1 MFDFTESMHTYLQSE
16 IQVIEHLNLA
26 ELNQALNAIV
36 EARARGGTVYT
47 MGNGGSSATASHM
60 VCDFAKGASDLTGGK
75 KFLFE
80 CLNDHTPLMTAI
92 ANDIDYKSVFYYQ
105 LRGKLKP
112 GDLVIAISGSGNSGN
127 VIRAVRYAREIGTPV
142 IGITGYDGGELRKL
156 CDYPMHVPV
165 DDMQIAEDLHMVFDH
180 MLLRAIEQTE
190 ALREATPCN
199 SIT

>member
-1 MFDFTESMHTYLQSE
+1 MFDFTESMRTYLQSE
-16 IQVIEHLNLA
+16 IQTIKQLNLT
-26 ELNQALNAIV
+26 ELNRALNAIV

-60 VCDFAKGASDLTGGK
+60 VCDFAKGASELTGGE

-92 ANDIDYKSVFYYQ
+92 ANDLDYESVFEYQ

-112 GDLVIAISGSGNSGN
+112 ADLVIAISGSGNSKN
-127 VIRAVRYAREIGTPV
+127 IIRAVRYAREIGTPV
-142 IGITGYDGGELRKL
+142 IGVTGYDGGKLREL

-165 DDMQIAEDLHMVFDH
+165 DDMQIAEDIHMIFDH
-180 MLLRAIEQTE
+180 MFLRAIEE
-190 ALREATPCN
+190 AVSCN
-199 SIT
+199 TIT